1 MLAAIGIKTNPAA
14 VDKVRGG
21 SMPATLPRSLDEY
34 LRPNLNPAQ
43 GALSASAALLFLAM
57 QAPREWR
64 AADRLFTKAWVALDS
79 VDDVDPAVRRLR
91 ARILLHLYERPY
103 ALSLISNDTG
113 PEADG
118 LRAVLNGNLP
128 QARQALA
135 QVRSP
140 WEKFFLGIEVVD
152 LELGYSRDSR
162 ASTRQVLGLFEGS
175 PFAPFVYRRLLER
188 DGWSL
193 TKTRD
198 MISILDSAIP
208 QATNGVLAVLRAA
221 FAAESNGPDAELASI
236 RQVHRLIEEQPHL
249 WCCASFSTDP
259 RASDLLDMLD
269 SRIEHTLLRQ
279 AYYSVFPQS
288 QYHRALEIL
297 DSYDDE
303 LAGNP
308 HAESMRALIYG
319 KLIDS
324 GELEQREERTVN
336 LHAAARLAAWLDQA
350 QTSDSYVAL
359 LYMDTK
365 PEDPTLQSLVRVSDD
380 YPLRPYWRDASR
392 DNSTK
397 VERLVFSTDDAGALM
412 ELLDTRSGDAR
423 SGYLQELAAR
433 FRGGQAATNRRMKEL
448 PPSLQ
453 NPPHYRAEIEADP
466 DNWEIYR
473 TLAQLQ
479 LQEKAY
485 ADVQRTIL
493 TYPPFME
500 TRPNDPVALS
510 NWASEWGHK
519 VLWQGAIDEAQ
530 PLLEKAAGYNT
541 GSDRGG
547 WAAARLA
554 LLHARYP
561 DAAESF
567 LEIGG
572 HYHDLTAY
580 RELVSLQF
588 AAGQDSSAW
597 SLFGKLT
604 DRYKTTGFW
613 TAAMVG
619 HRRANMSPSAL
630 GGWYADRLN
639 KVNAG
644 ANRDDLRQRAFL
656 EQIIDR
662 ELGADLPGI
671 MQSLATG
678 SDVAVHADGR
688 IYSMHA
694 SDDNSAAI
702 GPSEFGKQRHQKLTL
717 QSRPPDRYVVATEAL
732 LALQAGKYP
741 EAMSKFDELSAN
753 YSIERDWMLPYFA
766 YSAAKAGDSVG
777 LSTYLEGVPS
787 ESKQRFEVT
796 LARAVFAA
804 LAGKSADAR
813 ALLESD
819 AENWAYFHTDH
830 FPHSAYQYINVCAL
844 LYEATGDQL
853 YREAA
858 LRMSRLVRR
867 IEPAFAYGHA
877 AVAYLSTD
885 AKEQVHALATA
896 LYLDPQ
902 SRWARKASSSLQA
915 AAQASLAHNGN
926 PFARG
931 YSKKTWW
938 EINIGTAAFAD

>member
-1 MLAAIGIKTNPAA
+1 
-14 VDKVRGG
+14 V
-21 SMPATLPRSLDEY
+21 
-34 LRPNLNPAQ
+34 
-43 GALSASAALLFLAM
+43 
-57 QAPREWR
+57 
-64 AADRLFTKAWVALDS
+64 
-79 VDDVDPAVRRLR
+79 
-91 ARILLHLYERPY
+91 
-103 ALSLISNDTG
+103 
-113 PEADG
+113 
-118 LRAVLNGNLP
+118 
-128 QARQALA
+128 
-135 QVRSP
+135 
-140 WEKFFLGIEVVD
+140 
-152 LELGYSRDSR
+152 
-162 ASTRQVLGLFEGS
+162 
-175 PFAPFVYRRLLER
+175 
-188 DGWSL
+188 
-193 TKTRD
+193 
-198 MISILDSAIP
+198 
-208 QATNGVLAVLRAA
+208 
-221 FAAESNGPDAELASI
+221 AESNGPDAELASI
-236 RQVHRLIEEQPHL
+236 RQVHRLIEEQPRL

-297 DSYDDE
+297 ASYDDE
-303 LAGNP
+303 LAGSP
-308 HAESMRALIYG
+308 HAESMRALINR

-336 LHAAARLAAWLDQA
+336 LHTAARLAAWLEQA

-359 LYMDTK
+359 SYLDTK
-365 PEDPTLQSLVRVSDD
+365 PEDPALRSLVRVSDD
-380 YPLRPYWRDASR
+380 YPLRPYWRSPSG

-397 VERLVFSTDDAGALM
+397 VERLVFSTDEAGALI
-412 ELLDTRSGDAR
+412 ELLDEGSGDAR

-433 FRGGQAATNRRMKEL
+433 FRGGQAATYRRMKEL
-448 PPSLQ
+448 PSSLK
-453 NPPHYRAEIEADP
+453 NAPHYRAEIEADP

-473 TLAQLQ
+473 TLAWLQ
-479 LQEKAY
+479 LREKAY
-485 ADVQRTIL
+485 ADVQRTVL

-500 TRPNDPVALS
+500 TRPKDPVTLS
-510 NWASEWGHK
+510 NSASEWGHNL
-519 VLWQGAIDEAQ
+519 LWQGAIDEAQ
-530 PLLEKAAGYNT
+530 PLLGKAAGYNT

-547 WAAARLA
+547 WSAARLA
-554 LLHARYP
+554 LLDARYP

-572 HYHDLTAY
+572 QYHDLTAY

-604 DRYKTTGFW
+604 DRYKTAGFW

-619 HRRANMSPSAL
+619 HRRANLSPNDL
-630 GGWYADRLN
+630 GGWYGERL
-639 KVNAG
+639 KKMNAG
-644 ANRDDLRQRAFL
+644 ANPDDLRQHAFL

-678 SDVAVHADGR
+678 ADVAVHADGR
-688 IYSMHA
+688 TYSMRA
-694 SDDNSAAI
+694 SDENPAAI
-702 GPSEFGKQRHQKLTL
+702 GPSEFGKQRHPKLTL
-717 QSRPPDRYVVATEAL
+717 QSRPPDRYVAAAEAL

-741 EAMSKFDELSAN
+741 EAMSKFDELSAY

-804 LAGKSADAR
+804 MAGKSADAH

-858 LRMSRLVRR
+858 LRMARLVRR

-885 AKEQVHALATA
+885 AKEQVDALATA

-915 AAQASLAHNGN
+915 AARASLARNGN

-931 YSKKTWW
+931 DSKKRWRQ
-938 EINIGTAAFAD
+938 INIGTAAFAD